1 MTKQQAIKLL
11 KDKYLSNMKES
22 TELFVGVELEFP
34 IVEINGN
41 KTNIEVTKKLFQTL
55 ADFPEFEIEKKDQ
68 DNNPIQL
75 VHIASKDRILF
86 ELSYNTIEFAFDRA
100 HSIREVAERFDSYLS
115 VIQPILQE
123 DNHEIQGKGIHPQW
137 KENK

>member
-75 VHIASKDRILF
+75 NLHLRELILF
-86 ELSYNTIEFAFDRA
+86 VRLLNALI
-100 HSIREVAERFDSYLS
+100 
-115 VIQPILQE
+115 PI
-123 DNHEIQGKGIHPQW
+123 
-137 KENK
+137 

>member
-55 ADFPEFEIEKKDQ
+55 ADFTEFEIEKKDQ

-75 VHIASKDRILF
+75 VHIA
-86 ELSYNTIEFAFDRA
+86 
-100 HSIREVAERFDSYLS
+100 YL
-115 VIQPILQE
+115 
-123 DNHEIQGKGIHPQW
+123 N
-137 KENK
+137 